1 MQVTGSFYAMPFILD
16 KPINNLYN
24 RVMSNESLQDWDG
37 NLDQF
42 VQKMT
47 DMVVK
52 AKEYGLEAMVLVR
65 DNDPIGRKT
74 SYRCI
79 RTCDYIVAIGMLTI
93 AMDDMMGG
101 DDMEDDNG

>member
-1 MQVTGSFYAMPFILD
+1 
-16 KPINNLYN
+16 
-24 RVMSNESLQDWDG
+24 MSNDSMQDWDG
-37 NLDQF
+37 NLNQF

-101 DDMEDDNG
+101 DDMVEDND